1 MNDSGS
7 VLMEYLVLC
16 CFVVAVLLAFMQREA
31 TDAQGRPVS
40 GFFNFKQGY
49 VGLGAEWAESVKT
62 LHRAIALPL
71 P

>member
-16 CFVVAVLLAFMQREA
+16 CFVSAVLLGFFHE
-31 TDAQGRPVS
+31 S
-40 GFFNFKQGY
+40 FFNFEQGY